1 MARELMALGASFLLA
16 GVLARGGGKV
26 GLPTI
31 PLFILAGMIV
41 GPHTPGAVLFKHPD
55 ELELLAAFGLIFL
68 LFHLGVEFSV
78 EDLVAGGRPLLASAG
93 IRLLLNIGCGV
104 AFGFALGWGSREALV
119 IAGATGLSSSA
130 IVTKVL
136 VELRRLANVES
147 PLILGTAVMEDL
159 FVALYLAALAP
170 VFGKADGVAESL
182 WLFARAAGFL
192 VLLALVARYGAGW
205 IGKLVSGVEDELL
218 IVSFIGFAFLVAG
231 LSAEIGVSEAVGAF
245 MAGLILARTPSA
257 RRIERFVLPL
267 RDAFGALFFFAFGLS
282 IDPAGISEIVV
293 PAVAAILMSLVLA
306 LVTGVIAARFTG
318 LDRLATANLAAT
330 LVSRGEFALIL
341 VALTAGAG
349 LDPRLS
355 PFVALYVLVLAV
367 LSPILATRSH
377 LVARVIPSRLIR
389 T

>member
-1 MARELMALGASFLLA
+1 MALGASFLFA
-16 GVLARGGGKV
+16 GLLARGGRKV
-26 GLPTI
+26 GMPTI
-31 PLFILAGMIV
+31 PLFILAGVVV
-41 GPHTPGAVLFKHPD
+41 GPHTPGAVFFKNPE

-78 EDLVAGGRPLLASAG
+78 DDLIGGGRVLLAAAG
-93 IRLLLNIGCGV
+93 SRLLLNIGAGL
-104 AFGFALGWGSREALV
+104 AFGFALGWGSREAFV

-136 VELRRLANVES
+136 VELRRLANTES
-147 PLILGTAVMEDL
+147 PLILGTAVVEDL

-170 VFGKADGVAESL
+170 VLGHAEGVAESV

-192 VLLALVARYGAGW
+192 VLLALVARYGATW
-205 IGKLVSGVEDELL
+205 VGKLVNGVEDELL

-231 LSAEIGVSEAVGAF
+231 LSAEIGVSDAVGAF
-245 MAGLILARTPSA
+245 MAGLVLAGTALAR
-257 RRIERFVLPL
+257 RVEKLVLPL

-282 IDPAGISEIVV
+282 IDPSGVSEVLT
-293 PAVAAILMSLVLA
+293 PAIAAIAMTLFLA
-306 LVTGVIAARFTG
+306 LVTGVIAGRLAK
-318 LDRLATANLAAT
+318 LDRVATANVAAT
-330 LVSRGEFALIL
+330 LVARGEFALIL

-349 LDPRLS
+349 LDRRLS

-367 LSPILATRSH
+367 LGPILATRSH
-377 LVARVIPSRLIR
+377 VVARVIPGRLIR